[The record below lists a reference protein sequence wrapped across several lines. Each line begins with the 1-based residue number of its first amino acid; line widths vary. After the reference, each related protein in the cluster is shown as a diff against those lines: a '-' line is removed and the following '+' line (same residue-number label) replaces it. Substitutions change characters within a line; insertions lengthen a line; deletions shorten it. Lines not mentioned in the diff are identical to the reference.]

1 MKAVRLTLISHAQT
15 LAQKVGRFHL
25 DDDPILKPGP
35 EFYIDPGICVL
46 TAPERRA
53 QETAALF
60 AASARP
66 MPELH
71 DCDLGHWSG
80 MSLKALQAQ
89 DPTGL
94 QAWQEDLQASPH
106 GGESINA
113 LCKRIGDWLEA
124 FKTPGRWLA
133 VTHPFVLRA
142 AMLHVAQCPPT
153 IFHRIDVLPLAK
165 LELSHAGQ
173 WRLQLAPIE
182 SVRGGIV

>member
-25 DDDPILKPGP
+25 EDDPILKPGP
-35 EFYIDPGICVL
+35 EFYTDPAICVI

-53 QETAALF
+53 RETAALF
-60 AASARP
+60 ATSAWSSH
-66 MPELH
+66 ELH

-89 DPTGL
+89 DPAGL
-94 QAWQEDLQASPH
+94 RAWQQDLSANPH
-106 GGESINA
+106 GGESIA
-113 LCKRIGDWLEA
+113 TLCKRIGNWLEA
-124 FKTPGRWLA
+124 FKTPGRWLV

-153 IFHRIDVLPLAK
+153 AFHRIDVLPLAK

-173 WRLQLAPIE
+173 WRVQLTPMDSAR
-182 SVRGGIV
+182 VGVG